1 MGKTESSK
9 LPRGVTIRKHSQGET
24 INITFTYKGVK
35 CREPLSNLEVNSKNL
50 KYAERILGE
59 IHNKIERGTFVY
71 ADYFPRSSRLK
82 IFGNAAA
89 GKTVKMY
96 LDEYIGICETRK
108 LSPSTIGGYKKCR
121 SALVSLHSFPASEL
135 TPAAMKAWIQSRT
148 TTLKTI
154 RNQLSFLRSAL
165 DEAVTDGVL
174 QINPVSLVTA
184 SRYQS
189 DKSSAD
195 SNYIVDP
202 LSPDEVDALLASSG
216 NKQWENLF
224 MFAIQTGLRSSELCA
239 LRWRDIDFIGKT
251 AHVQNASVV
260 GVIKGTKTKSGTRKV
275 ELNDLAM
282 VVLASQKTFTFM
294 KDATIFEDPKT
305 NKPWASADAIR
316 KKAWVPTLR
325 KAGIRYRNP
334 YQTRHTFATRHI
346 SQGANLFWLAG
357 QMGHKGPEMLFRHYG
372 RYLKFYDGNTS
383 AKNTLLMQDLHVKTM
398 DRAP

>member
-1 MGKTESSK
+1 MGKTELPK
-9 LPRGVTIRKHSQGET
+9 LPRGVTVRKHSQGET

-50 KYAERILGE
+50 KYAERTLGE
-59 IHNKIERGTFVY
+59 IYNKIERGTFVY
-71 ADYFPRSSRLK
+71 AEYFPRSARLK
-82 IFGNAAA
+82 VFGNAAA

-121 SALVSLHSFPASEL
+121 SALASLHAFPASEL

-189 DKSSAD
+189 DKSSTD
-195 SNYIVDP
+195 SDYVVDP
-202 LSPDEVDALLASSG
+202 LSPVEVDALLSSAG

-239 LRWRDIDFIGKT
+239 LRWRDIDFIGRT

-260 GVIKGTKTKSGTRKV
+260 GVIKGTKTKAGTRKV
-275 ELNDLAM
+275 ELNEQAM
-282 VVLASQKTFTFM
+282 AVLTSQKTFTFM

-357 QMGHKGPEMLFRHYG
+357 QMGHKGPEMIFRHYG
-372 RYLKFYDGNTS
+372 SYLKEYDGKAAILERTEGKFIS
-383 AKNTLLMQDLHVKTM
+383 
-398 DRAP
+398 

>member
-1 MGKTESSK
+1 MGTTESPK
-9 LPRGVTIRKHSQGET
+9 LPRGVTIRKHLNGET

-35 CREPLSNLEVNSKNL
+35 CREPLSNLDVTPKNI
-50 KYAERILGE
+50 KYAERTLGE
-59 IHNKIERGTFVY
+59 IYNKIERGTFVY
-71 ADYFPRSSRLK
+71 AEYFPRSTRLK

-96 LDEYIGICETRK
+96 LDEYLVICEMRK

-121 SALVSLHSFPASEL
+121 SALSSLHMFPASEL
-135 TPAAMKAWIQSRT
+135 TPAALKTWIQSQK

-174 QINPVSLVTA
+174 QINPVSLVRA

-189 DKSSAD
+189 DKSEAES
-195 SNYIVDP
+195 SYVVDP
-202 LSPDEVDALLASSG
+202 LSPAEVDALLSAAG

-224 MFAIQTGLRSSELCA
+224 RFAIQTGLRSSELCA
-239 LRWRDIDFIGKT
+239 LSWRDIDFVGKT

-260 GVIKGTKTKSGTRKV
+260 GVIKGTKTKAGTRKV
-275 ELNDLAM
+275 ELTEEALTA
-282 VVLASQKTFTFM
+282 LASQKLFTFM
-294 KDATIFEDPKT
+294 RNETIFEDPKT
-305 NKPWASADAIR
+305 NKPWANADAIR
-316 KKAWVPTLR
+316 KKAWIPTLR

-334 YQTRHTFATRHI
+334 YQTRHTYATKHI

-372 RYLKFYDGNTS
+372 RYLSHYDNHTS
-383 AKNTLLMQDLHVKTM
+383 TTITSNCKN
-398 DRAP
+398 

>member
-260 GVIKGTKTKSGTRKV
+260 GVIKGTKTKAGTRKV
-275 ELNDLAM
+275 ELNDQAM
-282 VVLASQKTFTFM
+282 AALASQKTFTFM

-372 RYLKFYDGNTS
+372 SYLKEYDGNTEMKPKMVS
-383 AKNTLLMQDLHVKTM
+383 RGT
-398 DRAP
+398 

>member
-1 MGKTESSK
+1 MGSTKSPK
-9 LPRGVTIRKHSQGET
+9 LPRGVTIRKHSNGET

-35 CREPLSNLEVNSKNL
+35 CREPLSNLEVNSKNI
-50 KYAERILGE
+50 KYAERTLGE
-59 IHNKIERGTFVY
+59 IHNKIERGTFNY
-71 ADYFPRSSRLK
+71 GEHFPRSARLK
-82 IFGNAAA
+82 IFGNAST
-89 GKTVKMY
+89 GKTVKVY
-96 LDEYIGICETRK
+96 LEEYLVICKTRK
-108 LSPSTIGGYKKCR
+108 LSPSTIGGYKKCLN
-121 SALVSLHSFPASEL
+121 ALESLHVFPASEL
-135 TPAAMKAWIQSRT
+135 TPSALKTWIQSQK

-189 DKSSAD
+189 SKTDEESD
-195 SNYIVDP
+195 YIVDP
-202 LSPDEVDALLASSG
+202 LSPAEVEALLHAAG

-224 MFAIQTGLRSSELCA
+224 RFAIETGMRSSELCA

-260 GVIKGTKTKSGTRKV
+260 GVIKGTKTKAGTRKI
-275 ELNDLAM
+275 ELTEEALYA
-282 VVLASQKTFTFM
+282 LTCQKPFTFM
-294 KDATIFEDPKT
+294 KDAMVFEDPKT
-305 NKPWASADAIR
+305 ESPWAGADAIR

-346 SQGANLFWLAG
+346 SRGANLFWLAS

-372 RYLKFYDGNTS
+372 RYLKEYDNST
-383 AKNTLLMQDLHVKTM
+383 AINKLHNKVK
-398 DRAP
+398 

>member
-1 MGKTESSK
+1 MGTTESPK
-9 LPRGVTIRKHSQGET
+9 LPRGVTIRKHRNGET
-24 INITFTYKGVK
+24 INITFTYNGVK
-35 CREPLSNLEVNSKNL
+35 CREPLSNLDVTPKNI
-50 KYAERILGE
+50 KYAERTLGE

-71 ADYFPRSSRLK
+71 AEYFPRSTRLK

-96 LDEYIGICETRK
+96 LDEYLVICETRK

-121 SALVSLHSFPASEL
+121 SALSSLHIFPASEL
-135 TPAAMKAWIQSRT
+135 TPAALKTWIQNQK

-189 DKSSAD
+189 DKSEAES
-195 SNYIVDP
+195 SYVVDP
-202 LSPDEVDALLASSG
+202 LSPAEVDALLSAAG

-224 MFAIQTGLRSSELCA
+224 RFAIQTGLRSSELCA
-239 LRWRDIDFIGKT
+239 LRWRDIDFIGMT

-260 GVIKGTKTKSGTRKV
+260 GVIKGTKTKAGTRKV
-275 ELNDLAM
+275 ELTTEAIDALT
-282 VVLASQKTFTFM
+282 SQKSFTFM
-294 KDATIFEDPKT
+294 KDDTVFEDPKS
-305 NKPWASADAIR
+305 NKAWASADAIR

-346 SQGANLFWLAG
+346 SQGTNLFWLAT

-372 RYLKFYDGNTS
+372 RYLKEYDNNTS
-383 AKNTLLMQDLHVKTM
+383 LQTLNRKQN
-398 DRAP
+398 

>member
-1 MGKTESSK
+1 MGSTESPK
-9 LPRGVTIRKHSQGET
+9 LPRGVTIRKHRNGET

-35 CREPLSNLEVNSKNL
+35 CREPLSNLDVIPKNI
-50 KYAERILGE
+50 KYAERTLGE
-59 IHNKIERGTFVY
+59 IYNKIERGTFVY
-71 ADYFPRSSRLK
+71 AEYFPRSTRLK
-82 IFGNAAA
+82 IFGNASA

-96 LDEYIGICETRK
+96 LDEYLVICETRK
-108 LSPSTIGGYKKCR
+108 LSPSTIVGYKKCR
-121 SALVSLHSFPASEL
+121 SALSSLHMFPASEL
-135 TPAAMKAWIQSRT
+135 TPAALKTWIQSQK

-189 DKSSAD
+189 EKSEAES
-195 SNYIVDP
+195 SYVVDP
-202 LSPDEVDALLASSG
+202 LSPTEVDALLSAAG
-216 NKQWENLF
+216 EKQWENLF
-224 MFAIQTGLRSSELCA
+224 RFAIQTGLRSSELCA
-239 LRWRDIDFIGKT
+239 LRWRDIDFVGRT

-260 GVIKGTKTKSGTRKV
+260 GVIKGTKTKAGTRKV
-275 ELNDLAM
+275 ELTEEALTA
-282 VVLASQKTFTFM
+282 LASQKLFTFM
-294 KDATIFEDPKT
+294 KGETIFEDPKR

-346 SQGANLFWLAG
+346 SKGVNLFWLAG

-372 RYLKFYDGNTS
+372 TYLKEYDGQTTR
-383 AKNTLLMQDLHVKTM
+383 KEIK
-398 DRAP
+398 R

>member
-1 MGKTESSK
+1 MGTTESPK
-9 LPRGVTIRKHSQGET
+9 LPRGVTIRKHLNGET

-35 CREPLSNLEVNSKNL
+35 CREPLSNLDVTPKNI
-50 KYAERILGE
+50 KYAERTLGE
-59 IHNKIERGTFVY
+59 IYNKIERGTFVY
-71 ADYFPRSSRLK
+71 AEYFPRSARLK

-89 GKTVKMY
+89 GKTVRMY
-96 LDEYIGICETRK
+96 LDEYLVICETRK

-121 SALVSLHSFPASEL
+121 SALSSLHMFPASEL
-135 TPAAMKAWIQSRT
+135 TPAALKTWIQSQK

-189 DKSSAD
+189 DKSEAES
-195 SNYIVDP
+195 SYVVDP
-202 LSPDEVDALLASSG
+202 LSPAEVDALLSAAG

-224 MFAIQTGLRSSELCA
+224 RFAIQTGLRSSELCA
-239 LRWRDIDFIGKT
+239 LRWRDIDFLSRT

-260 GVIKGTKTKSGTRKV
+260 GVIKGTKTKAGTRKV
-275 ELNDLAM
+275 ELTEEALKA
-282 VVLASQKTFTFM
+282 LASQKLFTFM
-294 KDATIFEDPKT
+294 KGETIFEDPKS

-316 KKAWVPTLR
+316 KKVWVPILR

-334 YQTRHTFATRHI
+334 YQTRHTFATSHI
-346 SQGANLFWLAG
+346 SRGVNLFWLAG

-372 RYLKFYDGNTS
+372 TYLKEYDGQTTR
-383 AKNTLLMQDLHVKTM
+383 KEIK
-398 DRAP
+398 R

>member
-1 MGKTESSK
+1 MGTKESPK
-9 LPRGVTIRKHSQGET
+9 LPRGVTIRKHSSGET

-35 CREPLSNLEVNSKNL
+35 CREPLSNLEVNHKNL
-50 KYAERILGE
+50 KYAERTLGE
-59 IHNKIERGTFVY
+59 IHNKIERGTFIY
-71 ADYFPRSSRLK
+71 AEYFPRSVRLK
-82 IFGNAAA
+82 IFGNAAT

-96 LDEYIGICETRK
+96 LDEYLKICETRN

-121 SALVSLHSFPASEL
+121 SALSELHIFPASEL
-135 TPAAMKAWIQSRT
+135 TPAALKTWIQNQK

-154 RNQLSFLRSAL
+154 RNQLSFLRSSL

-189 DKSSAD
+189 NKSDAESR
-195 SNYIVDP
+195 YIVDP
-202 LSPDEVDALLASSG
+202 LSPAEVSALLTSTG

-224 MFAIQTGLRSSELCA
+224 RFAIQTGLRSSELCA
-239 LRWRDIDFIGKT
+239 LRWRDIDFVGKT
-251 AHVQNASVV
+251 AHVQSASVS
-260 GVIKGTKTKSGTRKV
+260 GVTKGTKTKAGTRKV
-275 ELNDLAM
+275 ELTDEAMIALND
-282 VVLASQKTFTFM
+282 QKPFSFM
-294 KDATIFEDPKT
+294 KDGCVFEDPKT

-334 YQTRHTFATRHI
+334 YQTRHTFATRLI
-346 SQGANLFWLAG
+346 SRGVNLFWLAA

-372 RYLKFYDGNTS
+372 RYLKEYDNNTTNIQL
-383 AKNTLLMQDLHVKTM
+383 KKG
-398 DRAP
+398 

>member
-1 MGKTESSK
+1 MGSTESPK
-9 LPRGVTIRKHSQGET
+9 LPRGVTIRKHRNGET

-35 CREPLSNLEVNSKNL
+35 CREPLSNLDVIPKNI
-50 KYAERILGE
+50 KYAERTLGE
-59 IHNKIERGTFVY
+59 IYNKIERGTFVY
-71 ADYFPRSSRLK
+71 AEYFPRSTRLK
-82 IFGNAAA
+82 IFGNASA

-96 LDEYIGICETRK
+96 LDEYLVICETRK

-121 SALVSLHSFPASEL
+121 SALSSLHMFPASEL
-135 TPAAMKAWIQSRT
+135 TPAALKTWIQSQK

-189 DKSSAD
+189 SKTGEESD
-195 SNYIVDP
+195 YIVDP
-202 LSPDEVDALLASSG
+202 LSPAEVEALLHTAG

-224 MFAIQTGLRSSELCA
+224 RFAIETGMRSSELCA
-239 LRWRDIDFIGKT
+239 LRWCDIDFIGKT

-260 GVIKGTKTKSGTRKV
+260 GVIKGTKTKAGTRKI
-275 ELNDLAM
+275 ELTDEALYALAC
-282 VVLASQKTFTFM
+282 QKPFTFM
-294 KDATIFEDPKT
+294 KDAMVFEDPKT
-305 NKPWASADAIR
+305 DTPWAGADAIR

-346 SQGANLFWLAG
+346 SRGANLFWLAS

-372 RYLKFYDGNTS
+372 RYLKEYDNST
-383 AKNTLLMQDLHVKTM
+383 AINKLHNKVK
-398 DRAP
+398 

>member
-1 MGKTESSK
+1 MGTTESPK
-9 LPRGVTIRKHSQGET
+9 LPRGVTIRKHRNGET

-35 CREPLSNLEVNSKNL
+35 CREPLSNLDVTPKNI
-50 KYAERILGE
+50 KYAERTLGE
-59 IHNKIERGTFVY
+59 IYNKIERGTFVY
-71 ADYFPRSSRLK
+71 AEYFPRSNRLR

-96 LDEYIGICETRK
+96 LDEYLVICETRK

-121 SALVSLHSFPASEL
+121 SALSALHIFPASEL
-135 TPAAMKAWIQSRT
+135 TPAALKTWIQSQK

-165 DEAVTDGVL
+165 DEAVTDGIL

-189 DKSSAD
+189 DKSEAES
-195 SNYIVDP
+195 SYVVDP
-202 LSPDEVDALLASSG
+202 LTPTEVDALLSAAG

-224 MFAIQTGLRSSELCA
+224 RFAIQTGLRSSELCA
-239 LRWRDIDFIGKT
+239 LRWRDIDFVGRT

-260 GVIKGTKTKSGTRKV
+260 GVIKSTKTKAGTRKV
-275 ELNDLAM
+275 ELTEEALAA
-282 VVLASQKTFTFM
+282 LDSQKLFTFM
-294 KDATIFEDPKT
+294 KGEMIFEDPKR

-372 RYLKFYDGNTS
+372 KYLTEYDGRTS
-383 AKNTLLMQDLHVKTM
+383 IEKKS
-398 DRAP
+398 

>member
-1 MGKTESSK
+1 MGTKESPK
-9 LPRGVTIRKHSQGET
+9 LPRGVTIRKHSSGET

-35 CREPLSNLEVNSKNL
+35 CREPLSNLEVNNKNL
-50 KYAERILGE
+50 KYAERTLGE
-59 IHNKIERGTFVY
+59 IHNKIERGTFIY
-71 ADYFPRSSRLK
+71 AEYFPRSVRLK
-82 IFGNAAA
+82 IFGNAAT

-96 LDEYIGICETRK
+96 LDEYLKICETRN

-121 SALVSLHSFPASEL
+121 SALSELHIFPASEL
-135 TPAAMKAWIQSRT
+135 TPAALKTWIQDQK

-154 RNQLSFLRSAL
+154 RNQLSFLRSSL

-189 DKSSAD
+189 NKSDAESR
-195 SNYIVDP
+195 YIVDP
-202 LSPDEVDALLASSG
+202 LSPAEVSALLTSTG

-224 MFAIQTGLRSSELCA
+224 RFAIQTGLRSSELCA

-251 AHVQNASVV
+251 AHVQSASVS
-260 GVIKGTKTKSGTRKV
+260 GVTKGTKTKAGTRKV
-275 ELNDLAM
+275 ELTDEAMIALND
-282 VVLASQKTFTFM
+282 QKPFSFM
-294 KDATIFEDPKT
+294 KNGCVFEDPKT

-334 YQTRHTFATRHI
+334 YQTRHTFATRLI
-346 SQGANLFWLAG
+346 SRGVNLFWLAA

-372 RYLKFYDGNTS
+372 RYLKEYDNNTTNIQLKKS
-383 AKNTLLMQDLHVKTM
+383 
-398 DRAP
+398 